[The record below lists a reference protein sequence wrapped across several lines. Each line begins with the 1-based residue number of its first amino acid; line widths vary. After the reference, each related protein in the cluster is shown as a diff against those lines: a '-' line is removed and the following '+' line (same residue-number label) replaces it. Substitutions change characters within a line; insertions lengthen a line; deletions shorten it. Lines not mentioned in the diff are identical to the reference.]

1 MKNYFLIFVILF
13 LIIVTT
19 ITKNSSKKL
28 ENQIFSVKEN
38 ISVLKNKHEL
48 VLLDFNFLT
57 SPKKLLEYQ
66 SKYFENDL
74 VSLDINKIK
83 EKTNLFKLI
92 NRKPITPSIQEI
104 KENLSSRSAKLRFV
118 VKKKNILNFKT
129 DILDKFNYLIEIE
142 NYSEKL

>member
-1 MKNYFLIFVILF
+1 MKNYFLIFIILF

-74 VSLDINKIK
+74 ISLDINKIK
-83 EKTNLFKLI
+83 EIEEKNDELI
-92 NRKPITPSIQEI
+92 IT
-104 KENLSSRSAKLRFV
+104 
-118 VKKKNILNFKT
+118 
-129 DILDKFNYLIEIE
+129 KFNKIKIDNE
-142 NYSEKL
+142 

>member
-38 ISVLKNKHEL
+38 ISVLKNIHEL

-83 EKTNLFKLI
+83 K
-92 NRKPITPSIQEI
+92 I
-104 KENLSSRSAKLRFV
+104 KEKLKKFKENRNEKVLQKALNTLKSTLDTNDNIMSDV
-118 VKKKNILNFKT
+118 VACVESNATLGEIS
-129 DILDKFNYLIEIE
+129 DILRKKFGEYQG
-142 NYSEKL
+142 